1 MARVGC
7 DTNGFAMTSPQTGL
21 VRAIGRWSLAALAVN
36 SIIGSG
42 VFGLPATVAGLLG
55 KGSIVAVLI
64 AGAAMGVI
72 MACFA
77 EVASQF
83 SEAGG
88 PYLYARAAFGR
99 LMGILVGWMLYL
111 AQTAAPAAN
120 ANLFVI
126 YLAEFWPAAKEPWPR
141 FVILTVLVG
150 LLALINARGARQGT
164 AVSNVFTVAKILP
177 LLMVVSAGAA
187 VTIIHPAPW
196 GAAVPMPASVWMK
209 AMVLLIFA
217 YGGFESALAPM
228 SEAKNPGRDAAF
240 ALFAALIACTGI
252 YAMVQWV
259 VVGVLGPGA
268 TTDRPLAE
276 VARITMGNRGAELV
290 AIGALVS
297 VYGYLGA
304 KMLGMPRVTFA
315 LAKGGDLPQVFAA
328 VSRRFHTPW
337 FSILFYAAA
346 VWGLAIS
353 GSFAWNVTLS
363 VVARLF
369 YYAVVCAAL
378 IALRR
383 KQPQAAGFRLHVVG
397 VLELHIVARHGL
409 VNGQLLQTVVV
420 VLPELRFDPVPG
432 PALRDGRDPVEG
444 AQLGLERRS
453 RIEPAHGVDA
463 PHELGRIN
471 HLKVG
476 VRGKRHESLVA
487 DESGRL
493 LECLPGCCHVG
504 VRRRVLLR
512 DFARGRF
519 DGRIAVHQ
527 RDDGFLLGEGA
538 RNGAANA
545 PRPTHNHL
553 SAKSQ
558 IHETTS

>member
-1 MARVGC
+1 
-7 DTNGFAMTSPQTGL
+7 MTSPQTGL

-55 KGSIVAVLI
+55 KRSVLAVLI

-83 SEAGG
+83 SESGG
-88 PYLYARAAFGR
+88 PYLYARTAFGR
-99 LMGILVGWMLYL
+99 LTGILVGWMLYL

-141 FVILTVLVG
+141 FVILTLLVG
-150 LLALINARGARQGT
+150 LLALINVRGARQGT

-187 VTIIHPAPW
+187 LTIVHPTPW
-196 GAAVPMPASVWMK
+196 GAAPPMPASVWMK

-240 ALFAALIACTGI
+240 ALFVALVACTVI
-252 YAMVQWV
+252 YALVQWV

-276 VARITMGNRGAELV
+276 VARMTMGNRGAALV

-304 KMLGMPRVTFA
+304 KLLGMPRVTFA

-328 VSRRFHTPW
+328 LSPRFHTPW
-337 FSILFYAAA
+337 FSILFYAVA
-346 VWGLAIS
+346 VWGLAIA

-383 KQPQAAGFRLHVVG
+383 KQPQAAG
-397 VLELHIVARHGL
+397 
-409 VNGQLLQTVVV
+409 
-420 VLPELRFDPVPG
+420 LRVPG
-432 PALRDGRDPVEG
+432 GPVL
-444 AQLGLERRS
+444 AVLG
-453 RIEPAHGVDA
+453 IG
-463 PHELGRIN
+463 
-471 HLKVG
+471 
-476 VRGKRHESLVA
+476 
-487 DESGRL
+487 
-493 LECLPGCCHVG
+493 
-504 VRRRVLLR
+504 
-512 DFARGRF
+512 
-519 DGRIAVHQ
+519 IAVALATQ
-527 RDDGFLLGEGA
+527 VDLSKSVILAATVAAALLNWIWA
-538 RNGAANA
+538 RRA
-545 PRPTHNHL
+545 RV
-553 SAKSQ
+553 SV
-558 IHETTS
+558 

>member
-1 MARVGC
+1 
-7 DTNGFAMTSPQTGL
+7 MTSPQTGL

-42 VFGLPATVAGLLG
+42 IFGLPATVAGLLG
-55 KGSIVAVLI
+55 KRSVLAVLI
-64 AGAAMGVI
+64 AGVAMGVI

-88 PYLYARAAFGR
+88 PYLYARTAFGR
-99 LMGILVGWMLYL
+99 LTGILVGWMLYL

-141 FVILTVLVG
+141 FVILTLLVG

-164 AVSNVFTVAKILP
+164 VVSNVFTVAKILP
-177 LLMVVSAGAA
+177 LLMVVSAGVA

-196 GAAVPMPASVWMK
+196 GAASPMPASVWMK

-228 SEAKNPGRDAAF
+228 SEAKNPGRDAGF
-240 ALFAALIACTGI
+240 ALFVALIACTVI
-252 YAMVQWV
+252 YTLVQWA

-276 VARITMGNRGAELV
+276 VARLTMGNRGAALV

-304 KMLGMPRVTFA
+304 KLLGMPRVTFA

-346 VWGLAIS
+346 VWGLAIA

-383 KQPQAAGFRLHVVG
+383 KQPQAAGFRLPG
-397 VLELHIVARHGL
+397 
-409 VNGQLLQTVVV
+409 GQLLAVLGIGIAV
-420 VLPELRFDPVPG
+420 VL
-432 PALRDGRDPVEG
+432 AT
-444 AQLGLERRS
+444 Q
-453 RIEPAHGVDA
+453 VDLSKSMILA
-463 PHELGRIN
+463 AT
-471 HLKVG
+471 V
-476 VRGKRHESLVA
+476 
-487 DESGRL
+487 
-493 LECLPGCCHVG
+493 
-504 VRRRVLLR
+504 
-512 DFARGRF
+512 
-519 DGRIAVHQ
+519 
-527 RDDGFLLGEGA
+527 
-538 RNGAANA
+538 GAALLNWLWA
-545 PRPTHNHL
+545 RRARV
-553 SAKSQ
+553 S
-558 IHETTS
+558 E

>member
-1 MARVGC
+1 MGRAGC

-42 VFGLPATVAGLLG
+42 IFGLPATVAGLLG
-55 KGSIVAVLI
+55 KRSVVAVLI
-64 AGAAMGVI
+64 AGAAMGVT

-99 LMGILVGWMLYL
+99 LTGILVGWMLYL

-150 LLALINARGARQGT
+150 LLAIINAGGAQRGT

-187 VTIIHPAPW
+187 VTIIHAAPW
-196 GAAVPMPASVWMK
+196 GAASPMPASVWMK

-228 SEAKNPGRDAAF
+228 SEAKNPGRDAGF
-240 ALFAALIACTGI
+240 ALFAALIACTVI
-252 YAMVQWV
+252 YALVQWV

-276 VARITMGNRGAELV
+276 VARITMGNRGAALV

-297 VYGYLGA
+297 VSGYLGA
-304 KMLGMPRVTFA
+304 KLLGMPRVTFA

-328 VSRRFHTPW
+328 VSPRFHTPW

-346 VWGLAIS
+346 VWGLAIA
-353 GSFAWNVTLS
+353 GCFAWNVTLS
-363 VVARLF
+363 VVAQLF

-383 KQPQAAGFRLHVVG
+383 KQPQAAGFRLPG
-397 VLELHIVARHGL
+397 
-409 VNGQLLQTVVV
+409 GQLLAVLGIGIAV
-420 VLPELRFDPVPG
+420 VLAAEVGLG
-432 PALRDGRDPVEG
+432 KSLILAATGGAALLNWLW
-444 AQLGLERRS
+444 ARR
-453 RIEPAHGVDA
+453 
-463 PHELGRIN
+463 
-471 HLKVG
+471 
-476 VRGKRHESLVA
+476 
-487 DESGRL
+487 
-493 LECLPGCCHVG
+493 
-504 VRRRVLLR
+504 
-512 DFARGRF
+512 
-519 DGRIAVHQ
+519 
-527 RDDGFLLGEGA
+527 GA
-538 RNGAANA
+538 RVKA
-545 PRPTHNHL
+545 
-553 SAKSQ
+553 
-558 IHETTS
+558 

>member
-1 MARVGC
+1 LGVIQ
-7 DTNGFAMTSPQTGL
+7 TIFAMTSSQTGL

-42 VFGLPATVAGLLG
+42 IFGLPGTVAGLLG
-55 KGSIVAVLI
+55 KRSVVAVLI
-64 AGAAMGVI
+64 AGVAMGVI
-72 MACFA
+72 MACYA

-126 YLAEFWPAAKEPWPR
+126 YLAEFWPAAKEPWAR
-141 FVILTVLVG
+141 FTILTLLVG
-150 LLALINARGARQGT
+150 LLALINVRGARQGT

-177 LLMVVSAGAA
+177 LLMVVLAGAA
-187 VTIIHPAPW
+187 LTIFHPAPW
-196 GAAVPMPASVWMK
+196 GAAAPAHASAWMK

-240 ALFAALIACTGI
+240 ALLVALIGCIVI
-252 YAMVQWV
+252 YVLVQWV

-268 TTDRPLAE
+268 STDRPLAD

-297 VYGYLGA
+297 VYGYLSA

-315 LAKGGDLPQVFAA
+315 LAKGGDLPQLFAA
-328 VSRRFHTPW
+328 VGPRFHTPW
-337 FSILFYAAA
+337 FSILFYAVA
-346 VWGLAIS
+346 VWGLAIA

-363 VVARLF
+363 VIARLF

-383 KQPQAAGFRLHVVG
+383 RPRLAAGFRLPG
-397 VLELHIVARHGL
+397 GPLLAVLGIG
-409 VNGQLLQTVVV
+409 
-420 VLPELRFDPVPG
+420 
-432 PALRDGRDPVEG
+432 
-444 AQLGLERRS
+444 
-453 RIEPAHGVDA
+453 
-463 PHELGRIN
+463 
-471 HLKVG
+471 
-476 VRGKRHESLVA
+476 
-487 DESGRL
+487 
-493 LECLPGCCHVG
+493 
-504 VRRRVLLR
+504 
-512 DFARGRF
+512 
-519 DGRIAVHQ
+519 IAVALCVATQ
-527 RDDGFLLGEGA
+527 ISKQVDWSKSIILAVTL
-538 RNGAANA
+538 GAALLNWLWA
-545 PRPTHNHL
+545 RWARI
-553 SAKSQ
+553 S
-558 IHETTS
+558 E

>member
-1 MARVGC
+1 
-7 DTNGFAMTSPQTGL
+7 
-21 VRAIGRWSLAALAVN
+21 
-36 SIIGSG
+36 
-42 VFGLPATVAGLLG
+42 
-55 KGSIVAVLI
+55 
-64 AGAAMGVI
+64 MGVI

-99 LMGILVGWMLYL
+99 LTGILVGWMLYL

-141 FVILTVLVG
+141 FVTLTLLVG
-150 LLALINARGARQGT
+150 VLALINARGARQGA

-177 LLMVVSAGAA
+177 LLMVVLAGAA

-196 GAAVPMPASVWMK
+196 GAAGPMPASVWIK

-240 ALFAALIACTGI
+240 ALFVALTACTVI
-252 YAMVQWV
+252 YALVQWV

-276 VARITMGNRGAELV
+276 VARITMGNRGAGLV
-290 AIGALVS
+290 ALGALVS
-297 VYGYLGA
+297 VYGYLSA
-304 KMLGMPRVTFA
+304 KLLGMPRVTFA

-328 VSRRFHTPW
+328 VSPRFHTPW

-346 VWGLAIS
+346 VWGLALV

-363 VVARLF
+363 VIARLF

-383 KQPQAAGFRLHVVG
+383 KQPMAAGFRLPGGQVLAVLGVGIAVVLATQVDLSKSLILAATVG
-397 VLELHIVARHGL
+397 AAL
-409 VNGQLLQTVVV
+409 VNWLW
-420 VLPELRFDPVPG
+420 
-432 PALRDGRDPVEG
+432 A
-444 AQLGLERRS
+444 RR
-453 RIEPAHGVDA
+453 A
-463 PHELGRIN
+463 
-471 HLKVG
+471 
-476 VRGKRHESLVA
+476 
-487 DESGRL
+487 
-493 LECLPGCCHVG
+493 
-504 VRRRVLLR
+504 RVS
-512 DFARGRF
+512 
-519 DGRIAVHQ
+519 
-527 RDDGFLLGEGA
+527 E
-538 RNGAANA
+538 
-545 PRPTHNHL
+545 
-553 SAKSQ
+553 
-558 IHETTS
+558 

>member
-1 MARVGC
+1 MGRVGC

-42 VFGLPATVAGLLG
+42 IFGLPATVAGLLG
-55 KGSIVAVLI
+55 KRSVVAVLI

-99 LMGILVGWMLYL
+99 LTGILVGWMLYL

-196 GAAVPMPASVWMK
+196 GAASAMPASVWMK

-304 KMLGMPRVTFA
+304 KLLGMPRVTFA
-315 LAKGGDLPQVFAA
+315 LARGGDLPEVFGA
-328 VSRRFHTPW
+328 VSPRFHTPW

-369 YYAVVCAAL
+369 YYAVVCAPL

-383 KQPQAAGFRLHVVG
+383 KQPQAAGFRLPG
-397 VLELHIVARHGL
+397 
-409 VNGQLLQTVVV
+409 GQLLAVLGIGIAV
-420 VLPELRFDPVPG
+420 VLATQVDLSKSVILAVTVG
-432 PALRDGRDPVEG
+432 AALLNWIW
-444 AQLGLERRS
+444 A
-453 RIEPAHGVDA
+453 
-463 PHELGRIN
+463 
-471 HLKVG
+471 
-476 VRGKRHESLVA
+476 
-487 DESGRL
+487 
-493 LECLPGCCHVG
+493 
-504 VRRRVLLR
+504 RRVR
-512 DFARGRF
+512 
-519 DGRIAVHQ
+519 VS
-527 RDDGFLLGEGA
+527 E
-538 RNGAANA
+538 
-545 PRPTHNHL
+545 
-553 SAKSQ
+553 
-558 IHETTS
+558 